1 LLEYGDVTPPIG
13 SRDAKDALFDGF
25 ARIAAA
31 LASGRRLEIIDVL
44 AQAPRTV
51 EDVAAAIGQSVA
63 NTSHHLRRLA
73 DDGLVRAHRD
83 GRHIV
88 YRLASEHVYGLWLAL
103 QKVAAIHHRDL
114 ESRAAAYLGDRA
126 EIELIDR
133 ETLRRR
139 TERGDHVVV
148 IDVRPE
154 AEYVAG
160 HIDGAIPA
168 PPDVLGEL
176 LPLLPH
182 DAEIVAYCRGR
193 YCAYADQAVR
203 QLRAAGRTAYRLDE
217 GYREWEL
224 AVGLSAGVTREKE
237 EAIGA

>member
-1 LLEYGDVTPPIG
+1 MLEYGDVTPPIG

-25 ARIAAA
+25 ARMAAA

-73 DDGLVRAHRD
+73 DDGLVQAHRE

-103 QKVAAIHHRDL
+103 QEVAAIHHRDL

-168 PPDVLGEL
+168 P
-176 LPLLPH
+176 
-182 DAEIVAYCRGR
+182 
-193 YCAYADQAVR
+193 
-203 QLRAAGRTAYRLDE
+203 
-217 GYREWEL
+217 
-224 AVGLSAGVTREKE
+224 
-237 EAIGA
+237 